1 MKNPHLA
8 PDPHAGIK
16 LFSDIKTLYYL
27 CSLIIRQIEQVEP
40 PSPINNKPISAD
52 QTSDDPLSDNIYMVM
67 GSTSDE
73 CQEVFY
79 VCAWSALTGLS
90 YVGTPNSTAS

>member
-1 MKNPHLA
+1 MLTKFE
-8 PDPHAGIK
+8 
-16 LFSDIKTLYYL
+16 LFSNVKTLYYL

-40 PSPINNKPISAD
+40 PSPIINNTIPAD

-67 GSTSDE
+67 GSTSGE
-73 CQEVFY
+73 SQEVFY

-90 YVGTPNSTAS
+90 YIGSPNSMES

>member
-40 PSPINNKPISAD
+40 PSPIINSTIPAD
-52 QTSDDPLSDNIYMVM
+52 QTSDDPLSSNIYMVM
-67 GSTSDE
+67 GMTSGE
-73 CQEVFY
+73 SQEVLS
-79 VCAWSALTGLS
+79 VCAWSARTGLS
-90 YVGTPNSTAS
+90 YIGTPNSMTS